1 MNQFE
6 SIWAKYYAP
15 HLTKTE
21 VNQLRR
27 AEGGSQSLLLTHI
40 IQKQGFDPRSRTYMP
55 VAHTKSVS
63 GRNHFAVADLIEG
76 HSADWDQHC
85 LFANALRI
93 ATPEDEDFN
102 TPSARVTV
110 APYHILT
117 IEFDAA
123 NVGFFKQQLGWL
135 RSSRNP
141 LDSVIGKFVS
151 HLRGKYADVAG
162 VTVVYSGHKSFHF
175 HFVVLTAVLTG
186 AVPHPISTRLGF
198 ERAWDRLQSEFQ
210 SFTDFALP
218 AGMAADKSLRQP
230 EQFRRLPGGMRLNDK
245 EGHLF
250 GVPPGEPLF
259 QGVMWEYV
267 KLDRSGGGKEALLNP
282 ADFMLPP
289 ISVIAG
295 RRPTSTSTQGATALS
310 EEDNHAAGKLAAL
323 FDGST
328 HHPKFS
334 HLDRSSGEPVA
345 HFYNHPLD
353 QHPTSLMRPDFPTVL
368 LQGANPL
375 GLTNDPSGN
384 GMMMNKLPHPLRV
397 MLDIWADEFRRQHVG
412 PGGRVRSPVEDRFAK
427 LATDKPSATTAMA
440 DILLGTIKDN
450 IGLSETRLL
459 CAPEGISKTRSLM
472 EAAPDLIEEFRRNRL
487 SEWLMFAFPTYSGA
501 KAKADEFAAMH
512 GPEVRG
518 MTPVLLPSFDKMYRD
533 ACGERGYLSHERAAQ
548 AGYASRWD
556 MIRTEQPEVA
566 QKITSSYAA
575 LRETMASGAPVIFTV
590 HDVAHSWEKDT
601 HVRLMLSADDIRC
614 PADRLAA
621 REATRLGLLVHD
633 EIEFEDMLEAVPS
646 EQVEEIRELAKRLGW
661 TTRTVPQDRWRTF
674 RASGCKAFKF
684 EDVCRIAAVP
694 DAEWE
699 QVTTS
704 ENCEYGF
711 CLKGFQDIYAA
722 ANFRRWHIRRKDW
735 AKSAA
740 HKTAVLTTEFVPLIL
755 AEHMGEWQTTCL
767 DTPRLVAD
775 VTSVRPDRTLTTR
788 NAARHVL
795 AARSDHSV
803 SLSAIG
809 NKLGHLADAETH
821 LSAKGSNAYIGKD
834 VVQTLTMMPPEQYA
848 KFQALNAWTDRTD
861 LARIAHI
868 DQFNQT
874 AGRNLG
880 FRKSGAPLHRVLI
893 NRRLFDSLAPVMS
906 YARYDLLDDCVE
918 VSTKLHRRRAE
929 KAKAARRRRS
939 PALRRLVVSL
949 KVERRKRRRREP
961 EAIWLTDSTSM
972 RA

>member
-1 MNQFE
+1 MNHFE
-6 SIWAKYYAP
+6 LIWAKYYAP

-40 IQKQGFDPRSRTYMP
+40 IQKHGFDPSSRTYMP
-55 VAHTKSVS
+55 VARTKDVR
-63 GRNHFAVADLIEG
+63 GRSHYAVADLIEG
-76 HSADWDQHC
+76 RSADWDQHC
-85 LFANALRI
+85 LFANALRV
-93 ATPEDEDFN
+93 ATPDDDDFR

-123 NVGFFKQQLGWL
+123 NVGFFQQQLGWF

-175 HFVVLTAVLTG
+175 HFVVSTAILTG

-210 SFTDFALP
+210 NFTDFALP
-218 AGMAADKSLRQP
+218 PGMAADKSLRQP
-230 EQFRRLPGGMRLNDK
+230 EQFRRLPGGMRLNDN

-267 KLDRSGGGKEALLNP
+267 KLDRGGGGKEALLDP

-289 ISVIAG
+289 ISVIAR
-295 RRPTSTSTQGATALS
+295 RRPASTSMQDATALS
-310 EEDNHAAGKLAAL
+310 EEDSHAAGKLAAL

-345 HFYNHPLD
+345 YFYNHPLD
-353 QHPTSLMRPDFPTVL
+353 QHPTSVMRPDFPTVL

-375 GLTNDPSGN
+375 GLTNDPSGS

-397 MLDIWADEFRRQHVG
+397 MLDIWTDEFRRQHVG
-412 PGGRVRSPVEDRFAK
+412 PGGRVRAPVENRFAE
-427 LATDKPSATTAMA
+427 LAVDKPSATKAMA
-440 DILLGTIKDN
+440 DILLGSLMEN
-450 IGLSETRLL
+450 VRRPETRLL
-459 CAPEGISKTRSLM
+459 CAPEGISKTRSFM
-472 EAAPDLIEEFRRNRL
+472 EAAPTLIEELRRNDL
-487 SEWLMFAFPTYSGA
+487 PGWLMFAFPTYDGA

-512 GPEVRG
+512 AADMQG
-518 MTPVLLPSFDKMYRD
+518 MVPALLPSLDRMYRD
-533 ACGERGYLSHERAAQ
+533 ACGERGYLSHERAVQ
-548 AGYASRWD
+548 SGYASRWD
-556 MIRTEQPEVA
+556 MIRNEQSDVA
-566 QKITSSYAA
+566 EKITSSYAA
-575 LRETMASGAPVIFTV
+575 LRASIAAGSPVIFTV
-590 HDVAHSWEKDT
+590 HDVAHSWGKDT
-601 HVRLMLSADDIRC
+601 HVRLMLSADDVRC
-614 PADRLAA
+614 PAERLAA

-633 EIEFEDMLEAVPS
+633 EIEFKDMLDAVPS

-661 TTRTVPQDRWRTF
+661 TARTAPQDRWKTF
-674 RASGCKAFKF
+674 RATGCERFKF
-684 EDVCRIAAVP
+684 EDVCRIAAIP
-694 DAEWE
+694 EAKWE

-704 ENCEYGF
+704 DNYEYGR
-711 CLKGFQDIYAA
+711 CLKSVEDIYTV
-722 ANFRRWHIRRKDW
+722 ANHRSWHIRQQDW
-735 AKSAA
+735 ARSAA

-795 AARSDHSV
+795 AARSSHSAP
-803 SLSAIG
+803 LSAIG

-848 KFQALNAWTDRTD
+848 MFQALNAWTGRTD

-929 KAKAARRRRS
+929 KAKTAKRRRS
-939 PALRRLVVSL
+939 PAMRRLVVSL
-949 KVERRKRRRREP
+949 KAERRKRRRCAP

>member
-1 MNQFE
+1 MNHFE
-6 SIWAKYYAP
+6 PIWAKYYAP

-40 IQKQGFDPRSRTYMP
+40 IQKQGFDPSSRTYMP
-55 VAHTKSVS
+55 VARTKDVR
-63 GRNHFAVADLIEG
+63 GRNHYAVADLIEG
-76 HSADWDQHC
+76 RSGDWDQHC
-85 LFANALRI
+85 LFANALRV
-93 ATPEDEDFN
+93 AAPEDDDFR

-117 IEFDAA
+117 IEFDVA
-123 NVGFFKQQLGWL
+123 NVGFFKQQLGWF
-135 RSSRNP
+135 RSSRNL

-151 HLRGKYADVAG
+151 QLRSKYADVAG
-162 VTVVYSGHKSFHF
+162 ATVVYSGHKSFHF
-175 HFVVLTAVLTG
+175 HFVVSTAVRTG
-186 AVPHPISTRLGF
+186 AVPYPISTRLGF

-218 AGMAADKSLRQP
+218 TGMAADKSLRQP
-230 EQFRRLPGGMRLNDK
+230 EQFRRLPGGMRLNDND
-245 EGHLF
+245 GHLF

-259 QGVMWEYV
+259 QGVMWEYL
-267 KLDRSGGGKEALLNP
+267 KLDRGGGGKETLLDP

-295 RRPTSTSTQGATALS
+295 RRPASTLRQGATALS

-328 HHPKFS
+328 LHPKFS

-345 HFYNHPLD
+345 YFYNHRLD
-353 QHPTSLMRPDFPTVL
+353 QHPTSVMRPDFPTVL

-375 GLTNDPSGN
+375 GLTNDSGGS
-384 GMMMNKLPHPLRV
+384 GMAMNRLPHPLRV

-412 PGGRVRSPVEDRFAK
+412 PGGRVRSPVEDKFAE
-427 LATDKPSATTAMA
+427 LAVDKPSATRAMA
-440 DILLGTIKDN
+440 DILLGSITGN

-472 EAAPDLIEEFRRNRL
+472 QAAPTLIRQFRGNDLPG
-487 SEWLMFAFPTYSGA
+487 WLMFAFPSYEGA
-501 KAKADEFAAMH
+501 KAKADEFAVMH
-512 GPEVRG
+512 AADMQG
-518 MTPVLLPSFDKMYRD
+518 MVPVLLPSFDKMYRD
-533 ACGERGYLSHERAAQ
+533 LCGEGGYLSHERAVQ
-548 AGYASRWD
+548 SGYASRWD
-556 MIRTEQPEVA
+556 MIRTEQPEIA

-575 LRETMASGAPVIFTV
+575 LRATMVSGAPVIFTV
-590 HDVAHSWEKDT
+590 HDVAQSWGKDT
-601 HVRLMLSADDIRC
+601 QVRLMLSADDIQC
-614 PADRLAA
+614 PAQRLAA

-633 EIEFEDMLEAVPS
+633 EVEFKDMLEAVPS

-661 TTRTVPQDRWRTF
+661 TTRTASQERWRTF
-674 RASGCKAFKF
+674 RASGCKTFKF

-694 DAEWE
+694 EADWE

-704 ENCEYGF
+704 ENFEYGR
-711 CLKGFQDIYAA
+711 CLKDFQDIYAA
-722 ANFRRWHIRRKDW
+722 ANFRRWHIRRKNW

-755 AEHMGEWQTTCL
+755 AEHIGEWQTTCL

-795 AARSDHSV
+795 AARSDHSAP
-803 SLSAIG
+803 LFAIG

-848 KFQALNAWTDRTD
+848 VFQALNAWTGRND

-893 NRRLFDSLAPVMS
+893 HRRLFDSLPPVMS

-949 KVERRKRRRREP
+949 KAERRKRRRREP
-961 EAIWLTDSTSM
+961 GAIWLTDRTSM